1 MGLLFSM
8 WTVFVAI
15 VFLGIVIW
23 VFRVNKDEFD
33 QAAQIPFEETDEP
46 LLEENLKEKN
56 HG

>member
-15 VFLGIVIW
+15 VFFGIVIW
-23 VFRVNKDEFD
+23 VFRANKDEFD
-33 QAAQIPFEETDEP
+33 QAAQIPFEETEVP
-46 LLEENLKEKN
+46 IIEEDSGENN